1 MEVSLN
7 LECEA
12 IVNKFLASGM
22 YKDASEVL
30 GAALLR
36 LKHEEEPW
44 GELTAFLDERVA
56 AVRRGEISSRS
67 FDEIIADAQ
76 KATSVND

>member
-56 AVRRGEISSRS
+56 VRRGEISSRS